1 MTEKQKHINDDKITR
16 FPPWL
21 RKRLP
26 AGGKGETVRAA
37 LKELRLATVC
47 SSAHCPN
54 MCECFAQGTATFMI
68 LGDLCTRGCKFCAVR
83 SKTPLPPDPEEPRR
97 AAEAAAR
104 LNLSYV
110 VVTSVTRDDL
120 PDGGAEHFRRVIKEI
135 TRLSGAPVEVLTP
148 DFGGRRECVE
158 IVLSARPAVF
168 NHNIETVPR
177 MYSAAR
183 PEADY
188 QRSLNVLRMAS
199 EIAPDIPVKSGMMVG
214 LGEKEPEVLD
224 VMRDLYRSGCRLL
237 TIGQYLRPSPEHLPV
252 DRFVTPEEFE
262 RYSSEGGKIGFDAV
276 FAGPFVRS
284 SYRAG
289 ELMSDMDS
297 EKEIPR

>member
-1 MTEKQKHINDDKITR
+1 M
-16 FPPWL
+16 
-21 RKRLP
+21 
-26 AGGKGETVRAA
+26 RAA
-37 LKELRLATVC
+37 LKDLRLATVC

-68 LGDLCTRGCKFCAVR
+68 LGDLCTRGCKFCAVQ
-83 SKTPLPPDPEEPRR
+83 SQTPLPPDPDEPRR
-97 AAEAAAR
+97 VAEAAER
-104 LNLSYV
+104 LKLKYV

-120 PDGGAEHFRRVIKEI
+120 PDGGAEQFRRTIEEI
-135 TRLSGAPVEVLTP
+135 ANRTGAPVEVLTP
-148 DFGGRRECVE
+148 DFGGRRDCVAL
-158 IVLSARPAVF
+158 VLSARPAVF

-177 MYSAAR
+177 LYQVAR

-188 QRSLNVLRMAS
+188 RRSLDVLRMAS

-214 LGEKEPEVLD
+214 LGEKEPEVVE
-224 VMRDLYRSGCRLL
+224 VMRYLYSSGCRLL

-252 DRFVTPEEFE
+252 DRFVTPEEFQ
-262 RYSSEGGKIGFDAV
+262 RYSDEGDKIGFKAV

-289 ELMSDMDS
+289 ELISDMDRK
-297 EKEIPR
+297 KEIPR

>member
-1 MTEKQKHINDDKITR
+1 MTDNEQHINRNGTSP

-26 AGGKGETVRAA
+26 AGGHGDVVRAA
-37 LKELRLATVC
+37 LKDLRLTTVC

-68 LGDLCTRGCKFCAVR
+68 LGDRCTRGCRFCAVE
-83 SKTPLPPDPEEPRR
+83 SVAPLPPDPEEPTRV
-97 AAEAAAR
+97 AEAAAR
-104 LNLSYV
+104 LKLSYV

-120 PDGGAEHFRRVIKEI
+120 PDGGAEHFRRTIEEIK
-135 TRLSGAPVEVLTP
+135 RLSGAPVEVLTP
-148 DFGGRRECVE
+148 DFKGRRECVE
-158 IVLSARPAVF
+158 TVLSAEPAVF

-177 MYSAAR
+177 LYEAAR
-183 PEADY
+183 PEAVY
-188 QRSLNVLRMAS
+188 SRSLDVLRMAAES
-199 EIAPDIPVKSGMMVG
+199 APSIPVKSGMMVG
-214 LGEKEPEVLD
+214 LGEEEGEVLE
-224 VMRDLYRSGCRLL
+224 VMRDLRDAGCRLL

-252 DRFVTPEEFE
+252 ARFVSPEEFD
-262 RYSSEGGKIGFDAV
+262 RYSQAGDELGFDAV

-289 ELMSDMDS
+289 ELISDINAR
-297 EKEIPR
+297 KEIPR